1 MIVVI
6 DRTNCVSC
14 GTCSDTCPDLF
25 QPNPDDSF
33 SQIVELYR
41 VDGDI
46 AKGKPSEAL
55 EPCARDA
62 VDLCPVQIIRIE
74 ET

>member
-1 MIVVI
+1 MMVVI
-6 DRTNCVSC
+6 DRINCVSC
-14 GTCSDTCPDLF
+14 ETCSETCPDLF

-46 AKGKPSEAL
+46 AKGKPPKAL